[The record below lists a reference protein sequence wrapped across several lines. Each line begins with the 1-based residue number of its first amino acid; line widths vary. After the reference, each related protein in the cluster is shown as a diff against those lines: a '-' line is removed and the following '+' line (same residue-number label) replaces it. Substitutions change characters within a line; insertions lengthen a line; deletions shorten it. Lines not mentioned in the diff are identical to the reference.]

1 MLTDVYFSQHHEL
14 ERLAIHESKN
24 LQGSHRASL
33 GRCLAVVGERDRA
46 VRLLLDADAS
56 NQHFYTDCLRA
67 CLLSATHHSAQAQ
80 STIKLVAT
88 NLIAAGNIWEG
99 KGTVDMYVRSKFLWW
114 PSYLIL
120 VHSLSDVG
128 MC

>member
-1 MLTDVYFSQHHEL
+1 M
-14 ERLAIHESKN
+14 I
-24 LQGSHRASL
+24 
-33 GRCLAVVGERDRA
+33 GERDRA

-99 KGTVDMYVRSKFLWW
+99 RWTGGISTVHCQIFLHFRL
-114 PSYLIL
+114 LIF
-120 VHSLSDVG
+120 VIT
-128 MC
+128 